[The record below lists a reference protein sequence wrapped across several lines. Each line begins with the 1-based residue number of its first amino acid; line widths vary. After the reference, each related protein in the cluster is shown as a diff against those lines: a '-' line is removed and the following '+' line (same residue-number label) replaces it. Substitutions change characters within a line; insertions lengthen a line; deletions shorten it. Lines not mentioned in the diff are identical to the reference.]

1 MSHIELCNAAIT
13 AAQKTGAKEAEAFI
27 LSDRTVIVD
36 IERGEIKACSDL
48 ADEGMGVRAIVDGKI
63 GFAYTNVLTQEE
75 IEKTAK
81 QAAAASLASLKDK
94 NWRQLPESGKYPT
107 VQNTFDKKIL
117 EVASEKV
124 VELCQQ
130 MIASSTE
137 VDKRVLA
144 AFGGSQVSSTNL
156 VCTNS
161 NGVEVEDKGTI
172 IACFLGA
179 MARSETQV
187 SPVCSEFK
195 VSRTYDTDPNWVGKE
210 AARLASQS
218 LNVGKPEAGKFPVL
232 LDPFALQEILTYTL
246 IQSAKGDSV
255 YRGRSKLKGKEG
267 TQIAAEN
274 VSLYDDGTIAG
285 GMYSGKADFEGVP
298 RQKTP
303 IIEKGTLRGFI
314 YDNYWARLAQKEST
328 GNAGRG
334 GGALNL
340 PAYCMTPSITPTNIK
355 LKEGPA
361 SEDELI
367 REVRNGYYVRSVQG
381 AHQSNPDTGDFSVA
395 ITPAWRIMKGE
406 IQHAV
411 KGTMIAGNIY
421 DMLNKIGL
429 IGKETR
435 QVGNF
440 IAPKVVVT
448 ELNVVSK

>member
-1 MSHIELCNAAIT
+1 MSHIDLCKSAMA
-13 AAQKTGAKEAEAFI
+13 AAQKAGAKEAEAFI
-27 LSDRTVIVD
+27 FGDRTVSVD
-36 IERGEIKACSDL
+36 IERGEIKTCSDL
-48 ADEGMGVRAIVDGKI
+48 ADTGMGIRAIIDGKI
-63 GFAYTNVLTQEE
+63 GFAYTNVLTREE
-75 IEKTAK
+75 VEKTAK
-81 QAAAASLASLKDK
+81 QAAAASLASLRDK
-94 NWRQLPESGKYPT
+94 NWRQLPESRKYPT
-107 VQNTFDKKIL
+107 VQKTFDKKIL
-117 EVASEKV
+117 EVTSDKV

-130 MIASSTE
+130 MITSSAE

-144 AFGGSQVSSTNL
+144 AFGGAQVSSQNGAGTN
-156 VCTNS
+156 T
-161 NGVEVEDKGTI
+161 NGVEVEDKRTI
-172 IACFLGA
+172 IAYGLGA
-179 MARSETQV
+179 MARSETQI
-187 SPVCSEFK
+187 SPMCYEFK
-195 VSRTYDTDPNWVGKE
+195 ASRTYDTDPNWVGKE
-210 AARLASQS
+210 AAKLATQS
-218 LNVGKPEAGKFPVL
+218 LNVGKSEAGKFPVL

-246 IQSAKGDSV
+246 IQSAKGDLV

-267 TQIAAEN
+267 TQIAAED

-285 GMYSGKADFEGVP
+285 GLYSGKTDFEGVP
-298 RQKTP
+298 MQKTP

-314 YDNYWARLAQKEST
+314 YDNYWARLAQEKST

-340 PAYCMTPSITPTNIK
+340 PAYCMVPSITPTNIK
-355 LKEGPA
+355 LQEGPA

-367 REVRNGYYVRSVQG
+367 REVKNGYYVRSVQG